1 MQRSQFGTQV
11 RGIRLPLTLRQTMVQ
26 QPFTLFELALF
37 EPGETR
43 IRVFHSLF
51 VLVLVLVLRVIGT
64 RTRWG
69 SSSTST
75 ISLST
80 SMSMSTTEA
89 KIAQLQNLRFWS
101 RPGRPINGK
110 IGDDRHGRIQ
120 RRMLNH

>member
-11 RGIRLPLTLRQTMVQ
+11 RGMRLPLTLRRTMVQ

-37 EPGETR
+37 EPGETP
-43 IRVFHSLF
+43 IRVFPGLF
-51 VLVLVLVLRVIGT
+51 VLVLVLRVSGT

-80 SMSMSTTEA
+80 SMSAREA
-89 KIAQLQNLRFWS
+89 KIAKLQNSRFWS